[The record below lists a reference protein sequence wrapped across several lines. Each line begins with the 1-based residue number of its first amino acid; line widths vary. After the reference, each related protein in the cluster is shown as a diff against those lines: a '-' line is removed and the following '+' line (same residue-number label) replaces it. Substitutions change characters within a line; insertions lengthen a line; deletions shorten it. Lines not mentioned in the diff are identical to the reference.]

1 MDGIAVRAEDTFGAS
16 EFTAVTLT
24 LSQGKS
30 EPYRDNGQAIFQYV
44 DTGNP
49 LPPWANAVVMIERV
63 FRKERAGSRD
73 S

>member
-24 LSQGKS
+24 SAATSGRKAKL
-30 EPYRDNGQAIFQYV
+30 NGAHPAFQYV

-49 LPPWANAVVMIERV
+49 LPSWANAVHN
-63 FRKERAGSRD
+63 D
-73 S
+73 